1 MELVFDYT
9 RSADPVGP
17 LLECLRVALVHELSN
32 QFVAIQG
39 LTGEAGL
46 ELDASPGGGGARE
59 LLARVGAQ
67 ARRANRL
74 CRRLADLIALSREAP
89 AGPVRVDE
97 VAREAA
103 VAVRLQFPDRP
114 PEVHVAEGLPELTVP
129 PRTLYHVYIEL
140 MRYAVAGSPRPVRIA
155 VGGQRCPGGGTF
167 WVADDGPGFP
177 GERPEQFFEPFV
189 HLPTP
194 GPATPSSANPGET
207 GEGAEPFGL
216 GLFLVRQAVACW
228 HGRLH
233 VRSEPGRGTTFTFF
247 IPHGDDA
254 EGGRA

>member
-9 RSADPVGP
+9 RSADPLGP
-17 LLECLRVALVHELSN
+17 LLECLRHALSHELAN
-32 QFVAIQG
+32 RFVAIQG
-39 LTGEAGL
+39 LAGEAGL
-46 ELDASPGGGGARE
+46 ELDA
-59 LLARVGAQ
+59 
-67 ARRANRL
+67 
-74 CRRLADLIALSREAP
+74 AP
-89 AGPVRVDE
+89 AVS
-97 VAREAA
+97 
-103 VAVRLQFPDRP
+103 
-114 PEVHVAEGLPELTVP
+114 VAEGLPELAVP
-129 PRTLYHVYIEL
+129 PLTLYHVYVEL
-140 MRYAVAGSPRPVRIA
+140 MRHAVAGSPRPVRIT

-167 WVADDGPGFP
+167 WVADDGSGFP